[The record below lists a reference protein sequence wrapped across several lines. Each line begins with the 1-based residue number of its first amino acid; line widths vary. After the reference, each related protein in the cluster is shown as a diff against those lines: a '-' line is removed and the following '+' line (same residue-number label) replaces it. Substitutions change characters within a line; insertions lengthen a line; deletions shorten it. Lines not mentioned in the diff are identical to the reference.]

1 MFKTPLQYSNF
12 LVSESLNRISR
23 YLKKVYFMDFQKLID
38 SFYSLSCVISVEK
51 KNSGGYGDIRIAAA
65 NQKFIDM
72 VENPPFV
79 NTPDSVIRKFAP
91 NCPYDKYLPKT
102 ANFEDL
108 CYDSAVNKKT
118 VHTYIHLNIC
128 ELWFNMFFTPINYEE
143 NGLCY
148 CIYSSEQIEVNDIHS
163 ASSSSL
169 TISNDVLKTC
179 IKLRGTNDFRK
190 TINEV
195 INDTRTLCGAA
206 VCTLMLVD
214 SERATCSILATSHDG
229 NGSVKPISRY
239 DNIYDIAMSWLET
252 LGESD
257 CIIIRNERD
266 MEFIKNMNYPW
277 YKTLVES
284 GVTSVVLFPLRHN
297 RELLGYIWV
306 TNLDTEN
313 VQCIKETLE
322 LTCFFISSEIASYKM
337 LERLEHIGYTDMLT
351 GINNRNAM
359 NNRIA
364 AIVSGKE
371 VLSEPYGIVFADL
384 NGLKRVNDEG
394 GHYAGDLLLKK
405 AAQILQEVLMGYDI
419 NRTGGD
425 EFMIIVPD
433 CNELQ
438 FSEKNKILKDRSS
451 DPDNVCLSVGSFFND
466 SGHDIRYAMRNA
478 DEAMYRDKEKYY
490 SEHPERK
497 YR

>member
-1 MFKTPLQYSNF
+1 
-12 LVSESLNRISR
+12 
-23 YLKKVYFMDFQKLID
+23 
-38 SFYSLSCVISVEK
+38 
-51 KNSGGYGDIRIAAA
+51 
-65 NQKFIDM
+65 
-72 VENPPFV
+72 
-79 NTPDSVIRKFAP
+79 
-91 NCPYDKYLPKT
+91 
-102 ANFEDL
+102 
-108 CYDSAVNKKT
+108 
-118 VHTYIHLNIC
+118 
-128 ELWFNMFFTPINYEE
+128 
-143 NGLCY
+143 
-148 CIYSSEQIEVNDIHS
+148 
-163 ASSSSL
+163 
-169 TISNDVLKTC
+169 
-179 IKLRGTNDFRK
+179 
-190 TINEV
+190 
-195 INDTRTLCGAA
+195 
-206 VCTLMLVD
+206 
-214 SERATCSILATSHDG
+214 
-229 NGSVKPISRY
+229 
-239 DNIYDIAMSWLET
+239 
-252 LGESD
+252 
-257 CIIIRNERD
+257 
-266 MEFIKNMNYPW
+266 
-277 YKTLVES
+277 
-284 GVTSVVLFPLRHN
+284 
-297 RELLGYIWV
+297 
-306 TNLDTEN
+306 
-313 VQCIKETLE
+313 
-322 LTCFFISSEIASYKM
+322 M

-405 AAQILQEVLMGYDI
+405 AALILQEVFMGYDI
-419 NRTGGD
+419 YRTGGD